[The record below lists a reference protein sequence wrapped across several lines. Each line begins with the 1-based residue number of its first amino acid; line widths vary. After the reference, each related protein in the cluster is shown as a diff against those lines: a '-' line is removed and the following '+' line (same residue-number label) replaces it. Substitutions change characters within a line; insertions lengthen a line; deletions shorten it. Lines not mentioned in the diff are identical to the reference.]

1 MKFDLIH
8 YHFIDDVNYLFFMF
22 DVIPPLQKSKTG
34 EDQKYISFKK
44 TKRVLLLLHLRA
56 KNFQKYKNKIQI
68 LSLQNTI
75 LLTTTIAIAK
85 TTTTL
90 QCGEI
95 FFVFLCAA
103 RKRQSWRLKNKM
115 FVF

>member
-22 DVIPPLQKSKTG
+22 DVIPPLQNSKTG
-34 EDQKYISFKK
+34 EDQKYISFEK
-44 TKRVLLLLHLRA
+44 TKRVLLLLHLRG

-68 LSLQNTI
+68 YSLQNTI

-85 TTTTL
+85 NYNNSTVWRD
-90 QCGEI
+90 